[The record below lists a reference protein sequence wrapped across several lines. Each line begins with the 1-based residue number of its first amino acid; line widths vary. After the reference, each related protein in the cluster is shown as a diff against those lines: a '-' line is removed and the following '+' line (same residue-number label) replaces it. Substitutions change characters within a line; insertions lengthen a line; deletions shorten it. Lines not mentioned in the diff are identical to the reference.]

1 MWIRI
6 GYVHG
11 DNSPVVCNQDT
22 GYHCNSILR
31 IKLRT
36 MHAIVHGIVRY
47 CMVLHGVA
55 WCCMVL
61 YGIGWYVLYRVLYGI
76 GWYVWYVYCM
86 ALLYGVSVCLY
97 CLVLHCMHE

>member
-11 DNSPVVCNQDT
+11 DNSLVVCNQDT

-31 IKLRT
+31 VKLRT

-47 CMVLHGVA
+47 CMVLHGVS

-61 YGIGWYVLYRVLYGI
+61 DGMYCTGVVWYWMVCMVRLLYGI
-76 GWYVWYVYCM
+76 VVWYVGMFVLSCI
-86 ALLYGVSVCLY
+86 ALYA
-97 CLVLHCMHE
+97 